1 LKSFRALHQEKNTSA
16 RVGVLQTPHG
26 IVETPAFIAVATQAS
41 VKSLTPRDLEEIGVQ
56 IIIANSYHLHLRPG
70 EDLIFELGGLHKF
83 MGWSGPL
90 MTDSGGFQVF
100 SLGAGMEQ
108 GVGKIASIFPE
119 EGRPL
124 PRGEKSRVRIDEDG
138 VEFRSHLDG
147 SILRLT
153 PEKVIEIQAKLG
165 ADIILTLD
173 ECTSPLHDYE
183 YTKEAMGR
191 THRWALRAFKKYA
204 EIQRDSKQ
212 ALFGIV
218 QGGAY
223 RDLREESAK
232 FIGSLGFDGIAIG
245 GSLGRSKREMHDVLE
260 WTIPLLPEEKPR
272 HLLGIGEV
280 EDVFEIVGRG
290 VDLFDCAAP
299 TRMARNGALLV
310 KGEEKFRLNIC
321 NSRYKDDPRP
331 LEEGCKCYTCRN
343 FSRAY
348 LRHLFLAKELLA
360 YKLATIHN
368 LHFVVSL
375 MKEVREAIRDRR
387 FLELKERWMG

>member
-1 LKSFRALHQEKNTSA
+1 
-16 RVGVLQTPHG
+16 
-26 IVETPAFIAVATQAS
+26 
-41 VKSLTPRDLEEIGVQ
+41 
-56 IIIANSYHLHLRPG
+56 
-70 EDLIFELGGLHKF
+70 
-83 MGWSGPL
+83 
-90 MTDSGGFQVF
+90 
-100 SLGAGMEQ
+100 MEQ